1 MNILLLYSLVKKKFL
16 FLCRKFRQAGFF
28 LRPNGE
34 KKRKEKQ
41 SKHRPMYN
49 AALQKAVS
57 FSTAATIPVLNPYVN
72 RFFGKHR
79 CACPALSVRSRRFL
93 AKVCKIFLHHVYFC
107 GFLTFF
113 ERSPIVC
120 CGVL

>member
-28 LRPNGE
+28 SSPERGE
-34 KKRKEKQ
+34 KRKEKQ
-41 SKHRPMYN
+41 SKHRTLCN
-49 AALQKAVS
+49 AALQKTVS
-57 FSTAATIPVLNPYVN
+57 FSTAATIPVLDPYVN

-93 AKVCKIFLHHVYFC
+93 AKVCKISLQPVYFC